1 MDLKEMQKAVA
12 SRLTDEEVATLE
24 SAIRARRSMGMTASK
39 AESATVRLPPE
50 ELMMLEAIADFMSY
64 AGADASSAAMLAKT
78 SNFPAFRKKVPPVME
93 ILKRSNL
100 TRTETRAVLRLG
112 VSLLHEKLVAQGV
125 DTTSRRMMDHIHR
138 LPAQLDQHF
147 PGYGMGG
154 YLKLTVRA
162 HTPTADEDENG

>member
-1 MDLKEMQKAVA
+1 MQKAIA

-24 SAIRARRSMGMTASK
+24 SAIRARRSMGMSANK
-39 AESATVRLPPE
+39 AESVAVRLPPE
-50 ELMMLEAIADFMSY
+50 ELMMLEAISGFMNY
-64 AGADASSAAMLAKT
+64 AGADASTAAMLAKT
-78 SNFPAFRKKVPPVME
+78 SNFPPFRNKVPAIMQ

-147 PGYGMGG
+147 PGYAMGG

-162 HTPTADEDENG
+162 HAPADDEDENG